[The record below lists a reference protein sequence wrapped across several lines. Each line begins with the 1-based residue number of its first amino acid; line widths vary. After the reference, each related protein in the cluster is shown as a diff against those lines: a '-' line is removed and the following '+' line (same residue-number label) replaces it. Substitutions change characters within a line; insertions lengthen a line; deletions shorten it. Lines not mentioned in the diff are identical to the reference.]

1 MVSDKKQLH
10 CFTIVKS
17 SFLCVKMESVLII
30 YDDHQQILFI
40 YYDLTIAAVTMV
52 FCQILW

>member
-1 MVSDKKQLH
+1 
-10 CFTIVKS
+10 
-17 SFLCVKMESVLII
+17 MESVLII

-52 FCQILW
+52 FYQILW